1 MIKDCYLAWSFF
13 SKGFKIH
20 EIRIVRNLEK
30 VKDDWAEGKEMHN
43 PNEALKEIDFKDVQV
58 NEGHQ
63 KISLLEHYL

>member
-1 MIKDCYLAWSFF
+1 
-13 SKGFKIH
+13 
-20 EIRIVRNLEK
+20 
-30 VKDDWAEGKEMHN
+30 MHN